1 MGSSPDHHQPDKPTL
16 SGALALRHNGR
27 DLTRPL
33 TILSLLMKP
42 TFRYFDGAL
51 GWGRSMRSSDIRF
64 LLVNNSLIVAALVA
78 AAFRQPG
85 LYATF
90 FAISVAMQIAHL
102 KRRL

>member
-1 MGSSPDHHQPDKPTL
+1 
-16 SGALALRHNGR
+16 
-27 DLTRPL
+27 
-33 TILSLLMKP
+33 
-42 TFRYFDGAL
+42 
-51 GWGRSMRSSDIRF
+51 MRSSDIKF

-78 AAFRQPG
+78 AVFKQPG